1 MQLKPGDLAPKFSLK
16 NENGKTVSN
25 ESLLGKTYF
34 LYFYPKDDTPGCTVE
49 ACQLNDN
56 LSQFR
61 GLGVPVIG
69 VSRDDAESHQA
80 FQKKYGLQFELL
92 SDADRAVH
100 DAYGAWGDR
109 PGRGEGVIRSSFLI
123 DGAGRIRNAW
133 YFVKADGHALE
144 VLKELEPTA
153 A

>member
-1 MQLKPGDLAPKFSLK
+1 MQLNPGDSAPAFSLPD
-16 NENGKTVSN
+16 ESGKIVSS
-25 ESLLGKTYF
+25 ESLRGTTYF

-49 ACQLNDN
+49 ACQLNEN
-56 LSQFR
+56 LSQFH

-69 VSRDDAESHQA
+69 VSQDEATSHQA
-80 FQKKYGLQFELL
+80 FRKKYGLQFQLL
-92 SDADRAVH
+92 SDVDRRVH
-100 DAYGAWGDR
+100 DAYGAWGER
-109 PGRGEGVIRSSFLI
+109 PGRGEGVIRSSFLV
-123 DGAGRIRNAW
+123 DGKGRIQKAW

>member
-1 MQLKPGDLAPKFSLK
+1 MQLKPGDSAPAFSLK
-16 NENGKTVSN
+16 DENGKTVSSD
-25 ESLLGKTYF
+25 SLRGQTYF

-92 SDADRAVH
+92 SDPDRSVH
-100 DAYGAWGDR
+100 ESYGAWGDR

-123 DGAGRIRNAW
+123 DGTGRVRNAW
-133 YFVKADGHALE
+133 YFVKPDGHALE